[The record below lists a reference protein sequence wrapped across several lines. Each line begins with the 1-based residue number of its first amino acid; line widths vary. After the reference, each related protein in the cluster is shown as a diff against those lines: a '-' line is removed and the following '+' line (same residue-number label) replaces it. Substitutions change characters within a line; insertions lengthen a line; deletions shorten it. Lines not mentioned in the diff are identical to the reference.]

1 MSTPAQ
7 IAANQQNA
15 QHSTGPRTIAGK
27 AAMAHHNL
35 RHGFTG
41 AFSILAWELQEH
53 FDAMLAEFTQEHQPT
68 TFTETILV
76 QRMAQSHW
84 LTMRALLLQNTCFNQ
99 ESPLETVDK
108 QLALYIRYQTTHER
122 AFHKC
127 LNELLKLRAEKRK
140 AEIGSDSQKRKEG
153 NEARKEA
160 AAIQRQNNENRKQER
175 HPWDI
180 LLTQAKVDN
189 QILQNMNLPGSSDR
203 VGASIQRI
211 IALEKAA

>member
-160 AAIQRQNNENRKQER
+160 AAVQRQNNENRKQEL
-175 HPWDI
+175 HKWKV
-180 LLTQAKVDN
+180 LLAEAEAEHQFFANAKLESPEN
-189 QILQNMNLPGSSDR
+189 RRTDR
-203 VGASIQRI
+203 VQRVVE
-211 IALEKAA
+211 LERAA